1 MAKRKKAANPIG
13 PAQRAFNKSV
23 KQFPFVPL
31 NESKEMSVTALE
43 GKYQKYRKAF
53 NERIR
58 RMTKEGTQAQ
68 REAAAPFV
76 TGGYKNP
83 STLTQMRKYA
93 KSPEQYRRML
103 EKRFT
108 ELSQLFQ
115 RPNLSL
121 QGWRVTEEKTI
132 KTLQDVGYGE
142 IKTRAQLKAF
152 GKYMGIMRSMW
163 SGKEFPSD
171 EVAEI
176 FDLSQKNEEG
186 RIPVSELLGRLEDLG
201 FNVDE
206 LGVDIFG

>member
-1 MAKRKKAANPIG
+1 MARKKTANPIG
-13 PAQRAFNKSV
+13 PAQWAFNKSI
-23 KQFPFVPL
+23 KNFPFVPL
-31 NESKEMSVTALE
+31 NESREMSLKALE
-43 GKYQKYRKAF
+43 SKYQNYRHVF

-58 RMTKEGTQAQ
+58 RMTKGGSEAQ
-68 REAAAPFV
+68 RAAAAPFV

-103 EKRFT
+103 EKRFS
-108 ELSQLFQ
+108 ELSQLFS

-121 QGWRVTEEKTI
+121 QGWRATEEKTLTTLHKLNYTNI
-132 KTLQDVGYGE
+132 KTPE
-142 IKTRAQLKAF
+142 QLRAF
-152 GKYMGIMRSMW
+152 GNYMGIMRSLW
-163 SGKEFPSD
+163 GTKEFPSD

-176 FDLSQKNEEG
+176 FDLSQRNEEG
-186 RIPVSELLGRLEDLG
+186 RVPVSELLGRLEDNG

>member
-1 MAKRKKAANPIG
+1 MARAKRAVN
-13 PAQRAFNKSV
+13 PAQVAFS
-23 KQFPFVPL
+23 KQTAKTPFVPL
-31 NESKEMSVTALE
+31 NEAREMSLKQLE
-43 GKYQKYRKAF
+43 SQYKRYRKTF

-108 ELSQLFQ
+108 ELSQLSTK
-115 RPNLSL
+115 RSLSL
-121 QGWRVTEEKTI
+121 QGWRATEEKTI
-132 KTLQDVGYGE
+132 KTLQAAGYGN
-142 IKTRAQLKAF
+142 IKTREQLKAF
-152 GKYMGIMRSMW
+152 GQFMGTMRALF
-163 SGKEFPSD
+163 GNREFPSE

-176 FDLSQKNEEG
+176 FDLSQKNEES
-186 RIPVSELLGRLEDLG
+186 RLPVGELLGRLEDLG
-201 FNVDE
+201 ADVDE